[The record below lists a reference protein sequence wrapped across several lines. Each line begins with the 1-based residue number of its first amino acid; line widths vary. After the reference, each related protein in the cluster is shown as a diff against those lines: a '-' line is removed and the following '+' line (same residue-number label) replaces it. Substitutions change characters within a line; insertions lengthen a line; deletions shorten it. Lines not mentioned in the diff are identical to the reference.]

1 MKPSWL
7 TFNCVHL
14 DIKVLLMEALIDSC
28 DMQGK
33 APKKAKVAGKA
44 PKKGARK
51 TQPAKRTRK
60 AKK

>member
-1 MKPSWL
+1 
-7 TFNCVHL
+7 VHL

>member
-1 MKPSWL
+1 MKPSL
-7 TFNCVHL
+7 HFIVRISTSKCS
-14 DIKVLLMEALIDSC
+14 LMEALTDSC

-44 PKKGARK
+44 PKKGTRK